1 MSKVNTA
8 LEDNILLRYSVII
21 IGMIIACIGINGF
34 LRPGHL
40 LSGGVTGAS
49 ATINYLTNMNIGILT
64 FLINIPIFILGFIY
78 LEKDFCIT
86 SLINMIL
93 FSTLLGLT
101 QDIGQF
107 IQTKDLL
114 LQSVYGGVLS
124 GIGTGLVFRT
134 KSSQGGTDI
143 IGAILKFKKNIP
155 IKDTTFGINI
165 LIVSIGGVLF
175 GLDLALYT
183 LIGMFLSA
191 SAMSFVKDAMNYQ
204 KSVMVISRES
214 DSIAKDIMDILHRGV
229 TFLDA
234 EGAYTHERK
243 KIIYCIVASN
253 EIPKIKEIALKYDK
267 RSFISVNDV
276 SEVKGRGFKEKFL

>member
-8 LEDNILLRYSVII
+8 LEDNIFLRYSVII

-34 LRPGHL
+34 LRPAHL

-49 ATINYLTNMNIGILT
+49 ATINYLTNINIGVLT
-64 FLINIPIFILGFIY
+64 FLINIPIFILGFIF

-101 QDIGQF
+101 QEIGQF
-107 IQTKDLL
+107 IPTKDLL

-165 LIVSIGGVLF
+165 LIVSIGGILF

-204 KSVMVISRES
+204 KSVMVISREN

-267 RSFISVNDV
+267 KSFISVNDV